1 MRKREG
7 VVQSSCN
14 HVKYLHI
21 YFVETENENIVSY
34 RSSMYSDY

>member
-1 MRKREG
+1 MRKRE

-14 HVKYLHI
+14 QVKYLHI